1 MNNNPLK
8 QYFRRPSVYLKL
20 PSGGIGYPIGSLNL
34 PDNGEVAVYPMTAI
48 DEITT
53 KTPDALF
60 NGTAVAEL
68 IKSCIPDII
77 DPWSVT
83 SEDLDSILIA
93 IKAASGGNDFE
104 VQSMC
109 PKCSN
114 EGTYGI
120 NLVGVLASMKAPD
133 YSKPLELGDLLVK
146 FRPLTYRE
154 INEAGI
160 EQLDV
165 QKLFALIDNE
175 QDENNKVKLGEQAL
189 KGITDLTMRLITKAI
204 EYIQTPNS
212 QVTEKEFI
220 LDFMKNCDKNTYIKI
235 RDYNTEL
242 KAQTEIKPLNVKCVE
257 CSHEYKQSFTL
268 NPTDFFA

>member
-20 PSGGIGYPIGSLNL
+20 PSKGVGYPPGALNL

-104 VQSMC
+104 VMSTC

-120 NLVGVLASMKAPD
+120 NLVAVLATMRAPD
-133 YSKPLELGDLLVK
+133 YSKLLELGDLQIK
-146 FRPLTYRE
+146 FKPLTYRE
-154 INEAGI
+154 INQAGI
-160 EQLDV
+160 EQLEV
-165 QKLFALIDNE
+165 QKLFAMIDNE
-175 QDENNKVKLGEQAL
+175 ENEDKKVKLGEQAL
-189 KGITDLTMRLITKAI
+189 KGITDLTMRIVTKAI
-204 EYIQTPNS
+204 EYVQTPNS
-212 QVTEKEFI
+212 VVTEKDFI
-220 LDFMKNCDKNTYIKI
+220 LDFMKNCDKNTYTKI
-235 RDYNTEL
+235 RDFNTEL
-242 KAQTEIKPLNVKCVE
+242 KVQTEIKPLEIKCVE
-257 CSHEYKQSFTL
+257 CGNEYKQQFTL
-268 NPTDFFA
+268 NPSDFFA